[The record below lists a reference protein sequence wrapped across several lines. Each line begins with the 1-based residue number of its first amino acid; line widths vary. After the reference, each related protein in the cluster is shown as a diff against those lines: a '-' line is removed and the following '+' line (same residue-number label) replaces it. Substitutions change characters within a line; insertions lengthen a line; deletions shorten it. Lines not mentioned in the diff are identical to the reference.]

1 MRRNLVPPS
10 LARNPLVK
18 RPLHRPSHPRET
30 QTSCNL
36 LTPRLS
42 QHRRY
47 SDDPTTTPRHSSAT
61 YVSLVT
67 THHPQMQSEPPSR
80 PQRAPGMVLSAAC
93 PPAKLNA
100 LAGPFTPTLSKP
112 PTKPRFSIQSRPEK
126 GIKRKSKKTLL
137 IPQAFVPHTNP
148 QLQRR
153 KKQRKEKNP
162 LTNKTAAVLSK
173 IQSSR

>member
-18 RPLHRPSHPRET
+18 RLLHRPSHPRET

-47 SDDPTTTPRHSSAT
+47 SDDLTTTPRHSSAT
-61 YVSLVT
+61 YVPLLT

-80 PQRAPGMVLSAAC
+80 PRRTPGTALSAAC

-126 GIKRKSKKTLL
+126 GIKRKSKKTIL

-148 QLQRR
+148 QLPRQ
-153 KKQRKEKNP
+153 KKQRKGK
-162 LTNKTAAVLSK
+162 TN
-173 IQSSR
+173 R